1 MYVIRAEK
9 REELREFLEKNGI
22 SCQIHYPIPLH
33 LQPAYKHL
41 NYKEGD
47 FPVTEKVAK
56 EILSIPL
63 YPELTE
69 EQQNYVISKI
79 KEFFS

>member
-1 MYVIRAEK
+1 MYVIRTEK
-9 REELREFLEKNGI
+9 RDELREFLESNGI

-41 NYKEGD
+41 NHKEGD

-69 EQQNYVISKI
+69 EQQNYIISKI